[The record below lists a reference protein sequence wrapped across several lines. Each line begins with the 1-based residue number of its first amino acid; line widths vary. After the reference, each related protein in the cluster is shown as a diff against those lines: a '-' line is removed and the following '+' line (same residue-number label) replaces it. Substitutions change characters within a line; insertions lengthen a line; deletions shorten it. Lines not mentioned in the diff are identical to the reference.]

1 MTWKNDLTVQGPAS
15 WGRRY
20 TNQAQPRLARNG
32 RTVCP
37 SLTRL
42 MGRVRETFSISES
55 LSQDRRM
62 PSR

>member
-1 MTWKNDLTVQGPAS
+1 MTWKNDLAVPGPTP

-20 TNQAQPRLARNG
+20 TNQAQRRLAANG
-32 RTVCP
+32 GITRP

-42 MGRVRETFSISES
+42 IGRVRETFSISES